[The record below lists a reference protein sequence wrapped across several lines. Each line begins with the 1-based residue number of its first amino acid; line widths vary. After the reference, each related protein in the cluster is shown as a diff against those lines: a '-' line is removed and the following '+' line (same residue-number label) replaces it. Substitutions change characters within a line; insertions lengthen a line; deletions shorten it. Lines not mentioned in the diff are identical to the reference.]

1 MFQSARLKLT
11 LWYLLI
17 IMSISLFFSG
27 IIYRSVSFEVQSRL
41 SRIEER
47 FPEWQPGRP
56 MLLLVEDLAFV
67 KRRVLLMLFYLNG
80 VILAVAGAAGYFL
93 AGKTLNPIEA
103 ALEEQK
109 RFVAD
114 ASHELR
120 TPLTALKTSI
130 EVTLRQKKLTVQ
142 EAKAVLQGSLEEVDG
157 LELLTS
163 RLLSLARY
171 QQTDHG
177 FALQPVDISTVM
189 TTAAK
194 KVAPLAQEKKI
205 DLKVSKRAQLVTVD
219 IKSVEEMLLI
229 FLDNALKY
237 TPSGGQVSLIAK
249 TSNKNLILEIK
260 DTGIG
265 IAAKDLPHI
274 FDRFYRADQSRSK
287 AIVPGF
293 GLGLALAK
301 KIIDK
306 HHGAVKASSR
316 PGQGTT
322 FTVKLPL

>member
-142 EAKAVLQGSLEEVDG
+142 EAKAVLQGSLE
-157 LELLTS
+157 
-163 RLLSLARY
+163 
-171 QQTDHG
+171 
-177 FALQPVDISTVM
+177 
-189 TTAAK
+189 
-194 KVAPLAQEKKI
+194 
-205 DLKVSKRAQLVTVD
+205 
-219 IKSVEEMLLI
+219 
-229 FLDNALKY
+229 
-237 TPSGGQVSLIAK
+237 
-249 TSNKNLILEIK
+249 
-260 DTGIG
+260 
-265 IAAKDLPHI
+265 
-274 FDRFYRADQSRSK
+274 
-287 AIVPGF
+287 
-293 GLGLALAK
+293 
-301 KIIDK
+301 
-306 HHGAVKASSR
+306 
-316 PGQGTT
+316 
-322 FTVKLPL
+322 